1 MLSFGPACLSL
12 LLLLARER
20 PQLGTELA
28 RMLGAPPRAALAQPR
43 MVEIPAGSLAATGSV
58 EAPAQ
63 AVPRFYLDQEPVT
76 NAQFLRFVRLFFN
89 YRRDRI
95 SPLFADAAYLARW
108 AAPTELGPGAA
119 PNQPVTNVSWFA
131 AKAYCSARGA
141 RLPSEREWEYA
152 ANAGDRSADG
162 RAEPGWE
169 EKILGWYAR
178 PTPAVLSEV
187 GKHPPNYFGI
197 RDVHGLV
204 WEWVLDFNSTLIDS
218 DSRSGASADTQAFCG
233 AGAIGLRDSRN
244 YARFMR
250 YAFRSS
256 LSAAYTAQSL
266 GFRCAMDAAGAAT

>member
-1 MLSFGPACLSL
+1 VLNFGPAWLSL

-20 PQLGTELA
+20 PQFASELG
-28 RMLGAPPRAALAQPR
+28 RVLGAPPHAPLAAPR
-43 MVEIPAGSLAATGSV
+43 MVEIALGSIASAGST

-63 AVPRFYLDQEPVT
+63 TVPRFYLDREPVT
-76 NAQFLRFVRLFFN
+76 NAQFLRFVRLVFN

-95 SPLFADAAYLARW
+95 SPLFADHAYLARW
-108 AAPTELGPGAA
+108 ATPLELGPGAT

-131 AKAYCSARGA
+131 ARAYCHARGA

-152 ANAGDRSADG
+152 ASAGDLGTDG

-169 EKILGWYAR
+169 ERILSWYAR
-178 PTPAVLSEV
+178 PTPAVLFDIGHSA
-187 GKHPPNYFGI
+187 PNYFGV
-197 RDVHGLV
+197 RDLHGLV
-204 WEWVLDFNSTLIDS
+204 WEWVLDFNSTLADS
-218 DSRSGASADTQAFCG
+218 DSRTGANADPQAFCG
-233 AGAIGLRDSRN
+233 AGAIGLSDSRN

-266 GFRCAMDAAGAAT
+266 GFRCAKDSTGEGS